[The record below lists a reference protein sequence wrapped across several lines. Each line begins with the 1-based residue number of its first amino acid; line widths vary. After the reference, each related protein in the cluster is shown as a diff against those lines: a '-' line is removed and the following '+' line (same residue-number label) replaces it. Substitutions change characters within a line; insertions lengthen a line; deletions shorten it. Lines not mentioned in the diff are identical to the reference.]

1 LQIGRIGVSEND
13 CVHPIVG
20 TGVKLAVT
28 THRARRR
35 AAAAGITMALLVGM
49 LAVGDP
55 VGGPAAMAD
64 PIPLRAEPAAVP
76 APALVPAAVPS
87 PASAQPQADPSPAL
101 VTGLAAAAVQA
112 ASAAAGVQT
121 ELAVAVLDRGTG
133 ESAAS
138 PTGTAP
144 VLTASLSK
152 VVVAVDILDRRRL
165 EGLVVTDFHIDR
177 LRRALGPSD
186 DSAMNAL
193 WSGFDGAGA
202 AGRVAARLGLQATSG
217 PGDPSQWGEVEMSA
231 SDTVTLWA
239 YILNDM
245 PAADR
250 DLVISAMTAAPGR
263 AADGFDQAF
272 GLLAP
277 EIRAAGTAAKQGWM
291 CCFSGTYYLH
301 SAGVVGPDQR
311 FVVALLT
318 RQPRGPGWEAARQE
332 MDRIAAA
339 ALAPLG

>member
-1 LQIGRIGVSEND
+1 
-13 CVHPIVG
+13 
-20 TGVKLAVT
+20 
-28 THRARRR
+28 
-35 AAAAGITMALLVGM
+35 MALLVGM

-55 VGGPAAMAD
+55 SGGPVATAA
-64 PIPLRAEPAAVP
+64 
-76 APALVPAAVPS
+76 APALRATPADAMAPGLVPTVAPTPTPT
-87 PASAQPQADPSPAL
+87 PAPAL

-112 ASAAAGVQT
+112 GEAAAGGRT
-121 ELAVAVLDRGTG
+121 ELAVAVLDRATG

-165 EGLVVTDFHIDR
+165 DGLVVTDSDLDR

-186 DSAMNAL
+186 DGAMNAL

-202 AGRVAARLGLQATSG
+202 AGRVAARLGLHATAG
-217 PGDPSQWGEVEMSA
+217 PDDPSQWGEAEMSA
-231 SDTVTLWA
+231 ADSVALWA
-239 YILNDM
+239 HILDAM
-245 PAADR
+245 PAPDR
-250 DLVISAMTAAPGR
+250 DLLVSAMAAAPPR

-332 MDRIAAA
+332 LDRIAAA
-339 ALAPLG
+339 AVAPLL